1 MRWKSGQYLK
11 ELAHSVLRRLLQ
23 RVESEVVEAKPAVKV
38 GGDFPHETIEGSLA
52 DQEVRRPLVLSD
64 LTQRDRADAE
74 PVRPSEWG
82 ARRGV
87 ACDRNAR
94 NRDPVMAASGMSCSL
109 LRPAA
114 ASASARCNQR
124 ALAAVGAHLAMF
136 LGFGVAAALLCT
148 LSLLL

>member
-23 RVESEVVEAKPAVKV
+23 RIENEVVEAKPAAKV

-74 PVRPSEWG
+74 PVRPSECRGG
-82 ARRGV
+82 A
-87 ACDRNAR
+87 CDSDRNAR
-94 NRDPVMAASGMSCSL
+94 DRDPVNAATGTCCSL

-114 ASASARCNQR
+114 ASASAR
-124 ALAAVGAHLAMF
+124 
-136 LGFGVAAALLCT
+136 
-148 LSLLL
+148 